1 MHIIRELLRVSLGS
15 LTLLLL
21 ALWVLIAIALLLLI
35 LKLLKQRS
43 GFGTKHGLLQL
54 HSKTKIEKRDA
65 IDKRLFKDRKKLLVP
80 NVDSSGNAATFAIRE
95 TVIDPKLIAKPV
107 VALHFDGDIF
117 ASDRKDFAQLVD
129 EVLVNKERIDSAVVV
144 VSSPGGSVAHYGQ
157 MFSEMER
164 LRSAGVELT
173 VCVDT
178 TAASGGYLMSLP
190 ANKIVAA
197 PYAMVGSIGV
207 VAEFVNGYDFLKEH
221 GLQPVTMTAGKYKR
235 TITPLGEITPEGKQH
250 FQDKLEAIHRLFI
263 DSVKKYRNVDAEN
276 VCTGDYWTA
285 KESMDMQLNLVD
297 QLATSQEYLF
307 AINQSKDLVL
317 LSQKKN
323 KFERGFLKMAVHL
336 IETFWARLMNL
347 QMY

>member
-1 MHIIRELLRVSLGS
+1 MHVIQALIGLSFIVLM
-15 LTLLLL
+15 LLLL
-21 ALWVLIAIALLLLI
+21 GLWVLIAIALLLLI

-54 HSKTKIEKRDA
+54 HSKTKFDKRDA
-65 IDKRLFKDRKKLLVP
+65 IDKRLFKDRKKLLMP
-80 NVDSSGNAATFAIRE
+80 NVDSSGNAASFE
-95 TVIDPKLIAKPV
+95 VKEVVIDPKLIAKPV

-129 EVLVNKERIDSAVVV
+129 EVLVNKSRIDSAVVV

-164 LRSAGVELT
+164 LRNAGVDLT

-297 QLATSQEYLF
+297 ELATSQEYLF

-323 KFERGFLKMAVHL
+323 KFERGLLKMTAQL
-336 IETFWARLMNL
+336 IETIWARFTNM